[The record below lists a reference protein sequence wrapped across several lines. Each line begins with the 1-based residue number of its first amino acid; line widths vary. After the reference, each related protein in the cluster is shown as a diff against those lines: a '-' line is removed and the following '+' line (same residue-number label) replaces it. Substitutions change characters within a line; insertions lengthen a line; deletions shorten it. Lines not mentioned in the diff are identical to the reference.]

1 MTRSIKSTMLLLSW
15 SLMAVGTGFAQEPP
29 AATPNPPSDGMSQAP
44 LYDAAQLP
52 SFTGRV
58 QQFTLTPR
66 GEIDGVILSDGTE
79 VKTALPLS
87 TSIAYS
93 IKPGDTVTIHGLR
106 AAAIPLIQA
115 VSIVDRTSGRTITD
129 DDSGPGPGRRRPA
142 PNAAAPLLAEVQG
155 PIRMSLHGPR
165 GEINGVLLTDGT
177 VLRLPPDA
185 AVNLATLLQP
195 GSTVIAQGE
204 EVSNPIGKVLEVR
217 EIGTSRNQLSPVA
230 AAPPPGPRGRGG
242 PLRDGPPP
250 PPPAASR

>member
-1 MTRSIKSTMLLLSW
+1 MTLSIKRAMFLLPW
-15 SLMAVGTGFAQEPP
+15 SVMAVGTGFAQAPP
-29 AATPNPPSDGMSQAP
+29 AAIPDPPSDGTTQTP
-44 LYDAAQLP
+44 LYDPTQLP
-52 SFTGRV
+52 SFTGHV

-79 VKTALPLS
+79 VKTAPSLS

-93 IKPGDTVTIHGLR
+93 IKPGDTVTIHGLH

-115 VSIVDRTSGRTITD
+115 ASITDRTSGSTVAD
-129 DDSGPGPGRRRPA
+129 DDSGPRPGRRPPA
-142 PNAAAPLLAEVQG
+142 AHAAKSRLAEAQG
-155 PIRMSLHGPR
+155 PIRMNLHGPR
-165 GEINGVLLTDGT
+165 GEVNGVLLTDGT

-195 GSTVIAQGE
+195 GRTVIARGD

-217 EIGTSRNQLSPVA
+217 ELGASRNQLTPVGA
-230 AAPPPGPRGRGG
+230 PPPPGPGRGG
-242 PLRDGPPP
+242 PLGDGPPP